1 MHSNKNSTETELGHC
16 WNRGAYW
23 NEGAYSIGVIV
34 RIGALIR
41 IGALSNENKL
51 EGRARIREGAPIG
64 RRVLNRI
71 ITVN

>member
-1 MHSNKNSTETELGHC
+1 MHSNNNSTETELGRC

-34 RIGALIR
+34 RIGVLIR
-41 IGALSNENKL
+41 IGALINENKL
-51 EGRARIREGAPIG
+51 EGRALIREGAPIG
-64 RRVLNRI
+64 MRALNRI